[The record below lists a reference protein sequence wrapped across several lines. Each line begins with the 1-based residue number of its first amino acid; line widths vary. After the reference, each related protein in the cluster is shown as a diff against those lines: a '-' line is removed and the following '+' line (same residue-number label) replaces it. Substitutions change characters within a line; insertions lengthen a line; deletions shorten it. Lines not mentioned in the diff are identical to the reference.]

1 MLCCLH
7 CVGAL
12 GGDFRWAR
20 DTTILV
26 RDTVGPPD
34 SATVF
39 VLSYSR
45 GSCKTSICTMD
56 SYPTHYSP
64 IEPEKN
70 PPVTV
75 IAMKTKT
82 LHRYPHGDFTYDYSL
97 HSSPD
102 TSYPGSSFVQHQV
115 TANVSTTLLDKYP
128 VLFHAG
134 VFQTNIPY
142 INNYIDANV
151 QFDRRTYGSSLLN
164 QEENRIL
171 GRIRG
176 DEQKDSLLYASSVSR
191 YNSNQSLYGWLNSD
205 KQVQQLI
212 SSANVL
218 KQDSLQGDSAANG
231 ALAQLRGMTPNMPS
245 ASVAQALSAPAV
257 PKPGLQDTSKLNS
270 PDTSAV
276 QNAIAF
282 IQEYDGKLSAWQK
295 SLKSQDSLQH
305 QFDSSR
311 NALQARKD
319 SVDKLSNA
327 GDLNGLK
334 KMYPDSSKG
343 GGSWLLG
350 IRQASIGRSS
360 VNYTELSAKNISVLG
375 VNVEYCRHY
384 YAAFAAG
391 KIDFRYLDFLT
402 GTSSP
407 NQYVILGRFG
417 VGEPEHKHLYFTVY
431 TGTKQ
436 TSYVNTSGAPDVNH
450 LTGITLEG
458 RFPIDRNTYV
468 TAEVAKSSY
477 PQYIATGAASGKMLS
492 FGDRAN
498 EAYSLQFFSYIPW
511 SDTHIYGMYNRMGV
525 YFQCFNLFNNNANTS
540 TWQARVD
547 QYFWRKRVVVN
558 ASVKR
563 DDYSTPFV
571 VNNYDSKSVFY
582 SLQAS
587 LRLPKL
593 PVFTAGFLP
602 CSQLTSVNGQL
613 VENRF
618 YTLMGSATYAYKL
631 RSLLMTSS
639 LVYTRYFNSSNQ
651 AGFLFYDAQSWFF
664 NQTILLHNLTL
675 SGSATLTKSP
685 GYTLLSA
692 GPGVQWRISPVISAG
707 GGIKY
712 NSLNGTPE
720 PLGYNGNVS
729 WQMKRLGRLALSYER
744 GYLPSP
750 SGRLFQNDW
759 GRATYTKT
767 F

>member
-1 MLCCLH
+1 MST
-7 CVGAL
+7 L
-12 GGDFRWAR
+12 GGGFRWVP
-20 DTTILV
+20 DTTVLV

-34 SATVF
+34 SATVY
-39 VLSYSR
+39 VLTYGR

-64 IEPEKN
+64 VKPEAK
-70 PPVTV
+70 PPILPTT
-75 IAMKTKT
+75 MKTST

-115 TANVSTTLLDKYP
+115 TANVSTTLWDKYP

-151 QFDRRTYGSSLLN
+151 QFDRKTYGSSLLN

-171 GRIRG
+171 GRIRS
-176 DEQKDSLLYASSVSR
+176 DEQKDSLLYASSLSR
-191 YNSNQSLYGWLNSD
+191 YNSNQSLYSWLNSD

-212 SSANVL
+212 GSADLL
-218 KQDSLQGDSAANG
+218 KQDSLRGDSAAT
-231 ALAQLRGMTPNMPS
+231 ASLAQLRGMTPNMPS
-245 ASVAQALSAPAV
+245 ASVAQAMNA
-257 PKPGLQDTSKLNS
+257 KPDTSKLGQA
-270 PDTSAV
+270 DTSAGAL
-276 QNAIAF
+276 QKAMAF
-282 IQEYDGKLSAWQK
+282 VKEYAGKLDSLQK
-295 SLKSQDSLQH
+295 SLKAQDSLEH
-305 QFDSSR
+305 RFDSTR

-319 SVDKLSNA
+319 SVDKLSGA
-327 GDLNGLK
+327 GDLAGLK
-334 KMYPDSSKG
+334 KMYPDSAKG
-343 GGSWLLG
+343 GDKGSWLMG

-375 VNVEYCRHY
+375 LNVEYYRHY
-384 YAAFAAG
+384 YAALAVG

-402 GTSSP
+402 GSSSP
-407 NQYVILGRFG
+407 NQYLFLGRFG
-417 VGEPEHKHLYFTVY
+417 LGAPEQKHLYFTLY

-436 TSYVNTSGAPDVNH
+436 TSYVNTTGAPDVNH

-458 RFPIDRNTYV
+458 RLPIDKNTYV

-477 PQYIATGAASGKMLS
+477 PQYIATGSVPGKMFRFS
-492 FGDRAN
+492 DRAN
-498 EAYSLQFFSYIPW
+498 EAYSLQVFSYIPW
-511 SDTHIYGMYNRMGV
+511 SDTHLYGMYNRMGV

-547 QYFWRKRVVVN
+547 QYFWRKKVVVN

-587 LRLPKL
+587 LRLPRL

-613 VENRF
+613 VDNRF
-618 YTLMGSATYAYKL
+618 YTLMGSSTYAYKVH
-631 RSLLMTSS
+631 SLLMTTA
-639 LVYTRYFNSSNQ
+639 LVFTRYFNSSNQ
-651 AGFLFYDAQSWFF
+651 VGFLFYDAQSWFLTHTF
-664 NQTILLHNLTL
+664 LLHSLTL
-675 SGSATLTKSP
+675 TASATLTKSP
-685 GYTLLSA
+685 GYTLLSV
-692 GPGVQWRISPVISAG
+692 GPGVQWRISTVFSAG
-707 GGIKY
+707 GGVKY
-712 NSLNGTPE
+712 NSLNGLPE

-729 WQMKRLGRLALSYER
+729 WQMKRLGRLSLSYER

-759 GRATYTKT
+759 GRVTYTKT